1 MSLLLDAA
9 SKLGSYGENLL
20 VDFENSHYIQMK
32 FFPRHSETFAFFFFL
47 DIWKIQIS
55 ESNDGLECIKNYCF
69 FSLANCGENITS

>member
-32 FFPRHSETFAFFFFL
+32 FFPRHSETFAFFFLFGYM
-47 DIWKIQIS
+47 
-55 ESNDGLECIKNYCF
+55 ENSNL
-69 FSLANCGENITS
+69 